1 MVTSKWSL
9 RKCHQMFQTWNNSLT
24 CLSDWPIGIAS
35 SWLHLLGWPVMSS
48 WLCFLEWPLPS
59 PWFCLIDWPLKS
71 CCTSVSGQQSCDYFM
86 YYQSTPVQYLSRT
99 CHFVGCIAA
108 QICACVLYFSF
119 FLKSITVCTWQWNTH
134 LFGVDFF
141 MHHIYKHIFIY
152 SWTSF
157 ILHLYQL

>member
-1 MVTSKWSL
+1 MISRLNARAFDWLTCVFCFIFSLTSLWMMVTSKWSL

-86 YYQSTPVQYLSRT
+86 YY
-99 CHFVGCIAA
+99 H
-108 QICACVLYFSF
+108 
-119 FLKSITVCTWQWNTH
+119 CTR
-134 LFGVDFF
+134 V
-141 MHHIYKHIFIY
+141 
-152 SWTSF
+152 
-157 ILHLYQL
+157 HLYSICQEHVILWVVLLHKFVRVCCISVFF